1 MTMSEKYYRNSVV
14 EVDLEAVH
22 HNFKAIQA
30 LHEKKTFIAV
40 IKANAYGLGST
51 KVAEYLAARGAEF
64 FAVATLDE
72 AIELRMHGIKKKIL
86 VLGPIIPAD
95 INKAIQHRV
104 AVTAPNL
111 EWLEKAQSHVRD
123 MDDKEVWVHIKVNSG
138 MNRLG
143 TSDIDEIEKMIDRI
157 EESAHLVYEGIYS
170 HFSSADIDS
179 AQNNKEYEKFKH
191 ITSSVRKPQ
200 YVHVQNSAG
209 SLRLDDNYCNAIRVG
224 ISLYGYYPS
233 EYIQKI
239 SKVQLKPSV
248 GLKTE
253 VVDVHVLEQGEGNSY
268 GLDYSAKD
276 GQKIATLPLGYADG
290 FLRARTGYL
299 VSLEDGTSCPVVGKV
314 CMDYIMI
321 EVPDSVQPG
330 DLVNIIIPDRA
341 SEQSMEAYSEYVG
354 TIPYE
359 SLCMLSR
366 RLPRIYHGDGS
377 VSVSNEVLK

>member
-1 MTMSEKYYRNSVV
+1 MSEKYYRNSVV

-22 HNFKAIQA
+22 HNFTAIQA
-30 LHEKKTFIAV
+30 LHEDKTFIAV

-51 KVAEYLAARGAEF
+51 IVAEYLAARGAEF

-86 VLGPIIPAD
+86 VLGPINPED

-104 AVTAPNL
+104 AITAPSL
-111 EWLEKAQSHVRD
+111 GWLVEAQSYVRD
-123 MDDKEVWVHIKVNSG
+123 MDDKEVWIHIKVNSG

-143 TSDIDEIEKMIDRI
+143 TSDIDEIGKMIDVI
-157 EESAHLVYEGIYS
+157 ERSAHLVYEGIYS

-179 AQNNKEYEKFKH
+179 DQNDKEYEKFKH
-191 ITSSVRKPQ
+191 ITSAVRKPK

-209 SLRLDDNYCNAIRVG
+209 SLRLTDDYCNAVRVG

-233 EYIQKI
+233 DYIRKI
-239 SKVQLKPSV
+239 AKVHLKPSV
-248 GLKTE
+248 GLKTQ

-268 GLDYSAKD
+268 GLDYSAD
-276 GQKIATLPLGYADG
+276 SAHKIATLPLGYADG
-290 FLRARTGYL
+290 FLRARTGYR

-321 EVPDSVQPG
+321 KVPDSVQPG
-330 DLVNIIIPDRA
+330 DSVNVIVPDRA
-341 SEQSMEAYSEYVG
+341 SEQSMEAYSDFVG

-359 SLCMLSR
+359 SLCMLAR
-366 RLPRIYHGDGS
+366 RLPRIYHGDAPIF
-377 VSVSNEVLK
+377 VNNEVLK

>member
-1 MTMSEKYYRNSVV
+1 MSEKYYRNSVV

-22 HNFKAIQA
+22 HNFKAIQS
-30 LHEKKTFIAV
+30 LHEGKTFIAV
-40 IKANAYGLGST
+40 VKANAYGLGSAR
-51 KVAEYLAARGAEF
+51 VAEYLAARGVEF

-86 VLGPIIPAD
+86 VLGPIIPKD

-104 AVTAPNL
+104 AITAPSL
-111 EWLEKAQSHVRD
+111 DWLQHAQSYVGD
-123 MDDKEVWVHIKVNSG
+123 MDDKEVWIHIKVNSG

-143 TSDIDEIEKMIDRI
+143 TSDTDEIEKMVNII
-157 EESAHLVYEGIYS
+157 EESTHLVYEGIYS

-179 AQNNKEYEKFKH
+179 TQNDREYEKFKH
-191 ITSSVRKPQ
+191 ITSLVKKPQ
-200 YVHVQNSAG
+200 YIHVQNSAG
-209 SLRLDDNYCNAIRVG
+209 ALRLSDDYCNAIRVG
-224 ISLYGYYPS
+224 ISMYGYYPS
-233 EYIQKI
+233 DYVERI

-248 GLKTE
+248 SLRTE
-253 VVDVHVLEQGEGNSY
+253 VVDTHVLEAGEGNSY
-268 GLDYSAKD
+268 GLDYNARA

-290 FLRARTGYL
+290 FLRARTGYI

-321 EVPDSVQPG
+321 EVPDSVQLG
-330 DLVNIIIPDRA
+330 DAVNVISPYRN
-341 SEQSMEAYSEYVG
+341 SEQSMEAYSNYVG

-366 RLPRIYHGDGS
+366 RLPRIYRGEGTPS
-377 VSVSNEVLK
+377 VNNEVLK